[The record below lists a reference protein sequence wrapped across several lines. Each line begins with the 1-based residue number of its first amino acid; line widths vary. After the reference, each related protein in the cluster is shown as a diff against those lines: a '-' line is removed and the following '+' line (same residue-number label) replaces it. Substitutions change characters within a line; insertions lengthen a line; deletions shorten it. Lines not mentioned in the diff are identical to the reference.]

1 MFLYGCS
8 ESMKR
13 AKLAGEQSSF
23 FDAHSPVKGKYFGL
37 GLKQKMTL
45 DFRIGYEYL
54 LLKVPGVVTKVTV
67 SIVRLYFLID
77 TFNTTSNTL
86 LTQIIIFKLYAFDV
100 QYTVYQ

>member
-1 MFLYGCS
+1 MKKRRKFVGVLCGCS

-13 AKLAGEQSSF
+13 ARIVRAQSS

-86 LTQIIIFKLYAFDV
+86 LTQIIIFKLRI
-100 QYTVYQ
+100 